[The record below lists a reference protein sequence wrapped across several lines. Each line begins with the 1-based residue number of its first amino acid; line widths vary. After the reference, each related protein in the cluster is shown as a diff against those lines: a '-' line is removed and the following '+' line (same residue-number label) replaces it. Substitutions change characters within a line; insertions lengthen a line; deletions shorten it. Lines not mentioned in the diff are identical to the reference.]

1 MQYFFFV
8 SDASCRVEG
17 SWKDDMSR
25 LHIGT
30 AVMLA
35 AAIGACSSSKG
46 KPTVSSQ
53 PPPADGGGPTV
64 DGGPLA
70 FAADPPTVYVA
81 KVKNLLVGLPPTS
94 DEVAAVTADPTQLES
109 EIQGWMQLPQYTQK
123 MQRFFELAF
132 QQTQVTSADYVD
144 QVFPKKFDL
153 NSSTTQPL
161 IQNLQES
168 FARTMLALIAAG
180 QPLTAATTTNQL
192 MMTTALKELYAFLDA
207 WEVDDNGKV
216 TDHFKKANPN
226 LQITVEASAGAIPI
240 AQTLDPSSASYMHWY
255 DPDVTTANASIAGCT
270 MDPIVYPASG
280 STLHELL
287 YGSLDGW
294 TAADGT
300 KCPPVGGTAA
310 APQLTAADFNDWT
323 LVTVRPPAGAET
335 TTAFYDLP
343 TLRSA
348 TTLVLNIPR
357 VGFFSTPAFFA
368 NWQTNTS
375 NQMRVTM
382 NQALIVALGSSV
394 DGTDET
400 QGTSYPPPGL
410 DTTHAAQAQCAICH
424 ETLDP
429 TRSVLAATYSWNYH
443 SQLDPTWTGQKGEFI
458 FRGVVQPVANLN
470 DLGNTLA
477 QHPFFAAAWVQKLCA
492 YANSGLCDPA
502 DPEFQRLVALFQSSG
517 YAWNTL
523 VAALFS
529 SPLTT
534 NAAPTLTTTT
544 NGEIVAV
551 ARRDHLCAALNGRL
565 GLIDVCGL
573 DATTKKQMTATVPEI
588 VSGLPSDGYGRGA
601 TMPVLPNQPTLF
613 YRAATENICEAVA
626 AEVIDVAT
634 SKQAGGTK
642 YWSSANPQ
650 AAIADFVSLIMGL
663 VPADPR
669 ASAATG
675 ILQAHFTAATQQGA
689 TATAA
694 LQSTFV
700 AACLSPSAVSI
711 GM

>member
-1 MQYFFFV
+1 
-8 SDASCRVEG
+8 
-17 SWKDDMSR
+17 MSR
-25 LHIGT
+25 LKIGLVGSL
-30 AVMLA
+30 AVML
-35 AAIGACSSSKG
+35 GACSSGKG
-46 KPTVSSQ
+46 EPVTTAQ
-53 PPPADGGGPTV
+53 PPSADGGAADAATV
-64 DGGPLA
+64 A
-70 FAADPPTVYVA
+70 FAADPPSVYVA
-81 KVKNLLVGLPPTS
+81 KVKNLLIGLPPTA
-94 DEVAAVTADPTQLES
+94 DEVAAVTADPTQLKPLV
-109 EIQGWMQLPQYTQK
+109 QGWMQQPPYAQK

-132 QQTQVTSADYVD
+132 QQTQVTSADYAD
-144 QVFPKKFDL
+144 QVYPKKIDI
-153 NSSTTQPL
+153 NASTTQPL

-180 QPLTAATTTNQL
+180 QPLTAAATTNQL

-207 WEVDDNGKV
+207 WEVDDNSKV
-216 TDHFKKANPN
+216 TDQLKKDNPG

-240 AQTLDPSSASYMHWY
+240 AQTLDPSSANYMHWY
-255 DPDVTTANASIAGCT
+255 DPEVTTANASIAACNV
-270 MDPIVYPASG
+270 DPIVYPVSG
-280 STLHELL
+280 ITLHYLL
-287 YGSLDGW
+287 YGGLDGW

-310 APQLTAADFNDWT
+310 APQLTAADFSDWT
-323 LVTVRPPAGAET
+323 LVTIRPPTGAET
-335 TTAFYDLP
+335 TTRFYDLP

-348 TTLVLNIPR
+348 ATLVLNIPR

-394 DGTDET
+394 DGSDSTRPP
-400 QGTSYPPPGL
+400 SYPPPGL
-410 DTTHAAQAQCAICH
+410 DTTHASQPACAACH
-424 ETLDP
+424 QTLDP
-429 TRSVLAATYSWNYH
+429 TRSILAATYSWNYH
-443 SQLDPTWTGQKGEFI
+443 SQLDPVWSGQVGEFI
-458 FRGVVQPVANLN
+458 FRGVVQPVANLG

-477 QHPFFAAAWVQKLCA
+477 QHPFFAPAWVQKLCA
-492 YANSGLCDPA
+492 YANSQLCDPA

-517 YAWNTL
+517 FSWNVL
-523 VAALFS
+523 VAELFS

-534 NAAPTLTTTT
+534 NAVPTLTTTT
-544 NGEIVAV
+544 EGEVVAV
-551 ARRDHLCAALNGRL
+551 ARRDHLCAALDNRL
-565 GLIDVCGL
+565 GLNDVCGL
-573 DATTKKQMTATVPEI
+573 NATTSKQMAATVPAI

-601 TMPVLPNQPTLF
+601 TTPVLPNQPTLF

-626 AEVIDVAT
+626 AQVIDVAS
-634 SKQAGGTK
+634 SKQAAGTT
-642 YWSSANPQ
+642 YWSSADPS
-650 AAIADFVSLIMGL
+650 AAIAGFVSLIMGL

-669 ASAATG
+669 AGPATA
-675 ILQAHFTAATQQGA
+675 ILQAHFTSAMQQGA